1 MRSYFDNPGCSFLV
15 SDTETNSCLYFSYDD
30 FHDEF
35 YYHVKDMHVNNEMQ
49 ELKDP
54 TNCIKLLTRLGYYHR
69 MEYHNWI
76 NCDRNDLN
84 AFQRWKF

>member
-1 MRSYFDNPGCSFLV
+1 MRNMRRYFDNPGGSFLV

-49 ELKDP
+49 ELNDP
-54 TNCIKLLTRLGYYHR
+54 TNSIKLLTQKKNHEIRTPIYFTTIKQH
-69 MEYHNWI
+69 
-76 NCDRNDLN
+76 
-84 AFQRWKF
+84 